1 MRASWQSFWTDDSP
15 IEELLSNLSPSPFQR
30 QFLQGLTP
38 VDAPAIGLEVS
49 KRGLRRRPH
58 LAAWV
63 LNGRVQRW
71 TNLLQ
76 PLLRADG
83 SFASGLQI
91 SDLLPFLQAQD
102 LFRPEAWLELTQPP
116 RRQAGQSFLL
126 FRQTLKA
133 LPPAEFR
140 HQLEDLHGQL
150 TPTLQ
155 QRLPL
160 PDVGW
165 WSALDALPVEG
176 IEQLGLDLDPQGS
189 GWRFLFAVSNPQALL
204 KAIDFPVALRAG
216 LEAFPLALAL
226 ESRHSVQDRYA
237 LEVFPRYRHEHT
249 IVGYP
254 GEVPADASQWPVW
267 PVHEALLP
275 ARRLQQLMQASVHVP
290 SVAYGANNLA
300 LRGGLSHQKVVVEA
314 GVPVDHKAYLGVMV
328 TGSKAAT
335 ERRSA
340 LECAIEWL
348 AGASDGWWGFA
359 LSPGVS
365 DQWVPLACLTLLA
378 PWRDDSRLRAA
389 YAKQVDQLKSI
400 LGEPRPVG
408 YSHRTPP
415 DLDSSIWLRRCLLAL
430 QRPSTEAL
438 DQFLAEGWIDGHGVR
453 TYCDSQAIADFIHR
467 PAKELSGWCSLHDCV
482 LANWAADP
490 ALPQAAQALQQ
501 LRNRLQQKQFGAY
514 WWPLD
519 GLVLSL
525 MPRGSLPRGVIEA
538 CFNQSLP
545 SAVAAVMPG
554 AERERVLRF
563 SRALMLLRHGTAGE
577 QQEGHA
583 ELEALIDSPEAFR
596 NLLVMQLPDPDRTD
610 PTTQTAWTWNGPMEG
625 ALAPDPLGYLAAAL
639 VVSVQERSR

>member
-1 MRASWQSFWTDDSP
+1 MRATWQSFWTDDSP
-15 IEELLSNLSPSPFQR
+15 IEELFSTLSPSTFQR

-71 TNLLQ
+71 TNVLQ
-76 PLLRADG
+76 PLLCADG
-83 SFASGLQI
+83 RFASGLQI

-102 LFRPEAWLELTQPP
+102 VFRPEAWLELTQPP

-126 FRQTLKA
+126 FRQTLKE
-133 LPPAEFR
+133 LPPAELR
-140 HQLEDLHGQL
+140 QQLEALHGQL
-150 TPTLQ
+150 TPSLQ

-160 PDVGW
+160 PDVDW
-165 WSALDALPVEG
+165 WSALDALPVAG
-176 IEQLGLDLDPQGS
+176 VEQVGLDLDPQGS
-189 GWRFLFAVSNPQALL
+189 GWRFLFAVSDQEALL
-204 KAIDFPVALRAG
+204 EAITFPVALRAG

-226 ESRHSVQDRYA
+226 ESRHSVQERYA
-237 LEVFPRYRHEHT
+237 LEVFPRYRHTHT

-290 SVAYGANNLA
+290 SVSYGANNLA

-314 GVPVDHKAYLGVMV
+314 GIPVDHKAYLGVMV
-328 TGSKAAT
+328 TGSKAAS
-335 ERRSA
+335 ESRSPF
-340 LECAIEWL
+340 ECAIAWL
-348 AGASDGWWGFA
+348 AGASDGWCGFA
-359 LSPGVS
+359 LSPGAS

-378 PWRDDSRLRAA
+378 PWRDDARLSAA
-389 YAKQVDQLKSI
+389 YAKQVDQLESL

-408 YSHRTPP
+408 YSHQTPA

-438 DQFLAEGWIDGHGVR
+438 DQFLAEGWVDGHGIR
-453 TYCDSQAIADFIHR
+453 TYSDSQAIADFIHR
-467 PAKELSGWCSLHDCV
+467 PAEELSGWCSLHDCV

-501 LRNRLQQKQFGAY
+501 LRDRLQQEQFGAY

-519 GLVLSL
+519 ALVLSL

-538 CFNQSLP
+538 CLNQSLTP
-545 SAVAAVMPG
+545 AVAAVMPG
-554 AERERVLRF
+554 VERERVLRF
-563 SRALMLLRHGTAGE
+563 SRALMLLRHGTAEE
-577 QQEGHA
+577 QQDGHA
-583 ELEALIDSPEAFR
+583 VLEALIDSPEAFR
-596 NLLVMQLPDPDRTD
+596 NLLVMQLPDPECTD
-610 PTTQTAWTWNGPMEG
+610 PTTQNAWRWNGPMEG
-625 ALAPDPLGYLAAAL
+625 CLAPDPLGYLAAAL

>member
-15 IEELLSNLSPSPFQR
+15 IEELLSTLSPSPFQR

-76 PLLRADG
+76 PLMRADG

-140 HQLEDLHGQL
+140 HQLGDLHGQL
-150 TPTLQ
+150 TTPLQ

-160 PDVGW
+160 PDTGW

-176 IEQLGLDLDPQGS
+176 VEQVGLDLDPQES

-204 KAIDFPVALRAG
+204 EAIDFPAALRAG

-226 ESRHSVQDRYA
+226 ESRHSVQERYA

-254 GEVPADASQWPVW
+254 GEVPADASQWPAW

-275 ARRLQQLMQASVHVP
+275 ARRLQQLM
-290 SVAYGANNLA
+290 
-300 LRGGLSHQKVVVEA
+300 
-314 GVPVDHKAYLGVMV
+314 
-328 TGSKAAT
+328 
-335 ERRSA
+335 
-340 LECAIEWL
+340 
-348 AGASDGWWGFA
+348 
-359 LSPGVS
+359 
-365 DQWVPLACLTLLA
+365 
-378 PWRDDSRLRAA
+378 
-389 YAKQVDQLKSI
+389 
-400 LGEPRPVG
+400 
-408 YSHRTPP
+408 
-415 DLDSSIWLRRCLLAL
+415 
-430 QRPSTEAL
+430 
-438 DQFLAEGWIDGHGVR
+438 
-453 TYCDSQAIADFIHR
+453 
-467 PAKELSGWCSLHDCV
+467 
-482 LANWAADP
+482 
-490 ALPQAAQALQQ
+490 
-501 LRNRLQQKQFGAY
+501 
-514 WWPLD
+514 
-519 GLVLSL
+519 
-525 MPRGSLPRGVIEA
+525 
-538 CFNQSLP
+538 
-545 SAVAAVMPG
+545 
-554 AERERVLRF
+554 
-563 SRALMLLRHGTAGE
+563 
-577 QQEGHA
+577 
-583 ELEALIDSPEAFR
+583 
-596 NLLVMQLPDPDRTD
+596 
-610 PTTQTAWTWNGPMEG
+610 
-625 ALAPDPLGYLAAAL
+625 
-639 VVSVQERSR
+639 